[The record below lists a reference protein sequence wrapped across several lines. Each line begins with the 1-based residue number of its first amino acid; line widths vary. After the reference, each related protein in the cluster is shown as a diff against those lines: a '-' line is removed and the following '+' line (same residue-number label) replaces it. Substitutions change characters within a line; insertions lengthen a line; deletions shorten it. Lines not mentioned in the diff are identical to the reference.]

1 LVLRTPRGARRIA
14 ITANQALVAAVNEG
28 KVMISLTQAQT
39 FAQEWVDAWNSHDL
53 DRILS
58 HYADDFQMTSPFI
71 VTMMDEPTGTI
82 KGREKVR
89 AYWAKALERLPDL
102 HFDLIEVLASVDSI
116 TVYYHAILGKRA
128 VEVFFLDENG
138 KVRRGIAHYN
148 S

>member
-1 LVLRTPRGARRIA
+1 MIS
-14 ITANQALVAAVNEG
+14 INQA
-28 KVMISLTQAQT
+28 QQ
-39 FAQEWVDAWNSHDL
+39 FAREWVDAWNSHDL

-71 VTMMDEPTGTI
+71 VTMMNEPTGTI
-82 KGREKVR
+82 TDKEKVR
-89 AYWAKALERLPDL
+89 AYWAQALERLPDL

-116 TVYYHAILGKRA
+116 TIYYHAVLGKRA
-128 VEVFFLDENG
+128 VEVLFFDENG